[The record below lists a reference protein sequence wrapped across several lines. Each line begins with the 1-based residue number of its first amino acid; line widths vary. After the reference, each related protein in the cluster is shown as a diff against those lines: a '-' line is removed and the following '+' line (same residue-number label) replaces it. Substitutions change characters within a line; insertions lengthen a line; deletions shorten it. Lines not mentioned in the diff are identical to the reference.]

1 MVSQNMTIKFDPI
14 NYFIQ
19 GLIDT
24 IGLEEYKKLT
34 HSFSE
39 PKNRIIEKTEKR
51 IEPIRR
57 QMDQIYGVT
66 SARGIAICSGRAAFR
81 HLLRQQENEL
91 GFASDSFRLSPG
103 KVKLKKGLTLLAKWI
118 GVHFS
123 ENVELENG
131 ENCWL
136 LKITPKDKNGS
147 PEQTCGNLCDFK
159 FGLLQGFLTW
169 ASGDKYFV
177 VQEVACRCTGDEYCC
192 YRIEK
197 NPIE

>member
-1 MVSQNMTIKFDPI
+1 MVTQNMTIRFDPI

-34 HSFSE
+34 RSFSE
-39 PKNRIIEKTEKR
+39 YKDHTGRRPERQ

-57 QMDQIYGVT
+57 KMEQVYGVT

-81 HLLRQQENEL
+81 HLLRQQEQEL

-103 KVKLKKGLTLLAKWI
+103 KVKLKKGLTLLSKWI
-118 GVHFS
+118 GTHFS
-123 ENVELENG
+123 ENIDLENG

-136 LKITPKDKNGS
+136 VNITHKDKNGS
-147 PEQTCGNLCDFK
+147 PETTCENLCDFK
-159 FGLLQGFLTW
+159 LGLLQGFLTW

-177 VQEVACRCTGDEYCC
+177 VKEVACRCTGDDHCC
-192 YRIEK
+192 YRIEQT
-197 NPIE
+197 PIE